1 VPRPQTRR
9 DPKVNQRGFA
19 SPANE
24 AAPGSALH
32 GRASD
37 RGERSTRD
45 VTAKRSDSFLAKLGP
60 GLITGA
66 ADDDPSGIAAY
77 SQGGAQFGYALLW
90 TLCFTYPLMV
100 GIQVVSA
107 RIGRVSGYG
116 LAGNIRRHY
125 SPALLYAVVGL
136 LLLANT
142 INIGADIGA
151 MADAVALLVG
161 GSRHVYIVA
170 IGATCIVLQVFI
182 SYHRYVR
189 VLKWLTLSL
198 FSYVAV
204 AFAIEVPWA
213 DVIHGV
219 LLPSLTLDPDY
230 VTTVVA
236 ILGTTISPYLFF
248 WQASQE
254 CEDLHAVKEDKPLR
268 DHPEQAMFQ
277 LRRIKID
284 TFLGMGFSNLIAF
297 FIMLTTA
304 ATLHAHGI
312 NDVAS
317 SAQAAEALRP
327 LAGKFAFLL
336 FSMGIIGTGLLA
348 VPVLAGSSAFAL
360 AESFRWRRG
369 LDLSPLRG
377 ARFYGVIAVST
388 LIGVGLGFTRIDPI
402 KALYWAAVVNG
413 VISVPIMVT
422 MMRMV
427 ANPKVMGEFVATKRL
442 AVLGWLATA
451 VMAAA
456 VGVMFFQMLR

>member
-1 VPRPQTRR
+1 
-9 DPKVNQRGFA
+9 
-19 SPANE
+19 
-24 AAPGSALH
+24 
-32 GRASD
+32 
-37 RGERSTRD
+37 
-45 VTAKRSDSFLAKLGP
+45 
-60 GLITGA
+60 
-66 ADDDPSGIAAY
+66 
-77 SQGGAQFGYALLW
+77 
-90 TLCFTYPLMV
+90 
-100 GIQVVSA
+100 
-107 RIGRVSGYG
+107 
-116 LAGNIRRHY
+116 
-125 SPALLYAVVGL
+125 
-136 LLLANT
+136 
-142 INIGADIGA
+142 
-151 MADAVALLVG
+151 
-161 GSRHVYIVA
+161 
-170 IGATCIVLQVFI
+170 
-182 SYHRYVR
+182 
-189 VLKWLTLSL
+189 
-198 FSYVAV
+198 
-204 AFAIEVPWA
+204 
-213 DVIHGV
+213 
-219 LLPSLTLDPDY
+219 
-230 VTTVVA
+230 
-236 ILGTTISPYLFF
+236 
-248 WQASQE
+248 
-254 CEDLHAVKEDKPLR
+254 
-268 DHPEQAMFQ
+268 
-277 LRRIKID
+277 
-284 TFLGMGFSNLIAF
+284 
-297 FIMLTTA
+297 MLTTA

-456 VGVMFFQMLR
+456 VAVMFFQMLR